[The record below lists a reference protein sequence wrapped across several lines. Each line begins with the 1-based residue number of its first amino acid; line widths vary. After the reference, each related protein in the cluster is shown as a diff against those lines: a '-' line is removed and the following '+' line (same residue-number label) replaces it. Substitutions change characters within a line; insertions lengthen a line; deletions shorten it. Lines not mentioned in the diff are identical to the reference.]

1 MGECD
6 QKNHRWAEQQPRI
19 YPLMSGRI
27 SHFYEALSKCE
38 PAQQAGVVLIIC
50 TSCPKSFKALAM
62 SHMRDSTA
70 PHPFGGI
77 GIRPGPII
85 EIFIPYPQCF
95 QRKS

>member
-38 PAQQAGVVLIIC
+38 PAQQAGQ
-50 TSCPKSFKALAM
+50 ALM
-62 SHMRDSTA
+62 M
-70 PHPFGGI
+70 
-77 GIRPGPII
+77 
-85 EIFIPYPQCF
+85 
-95 QRKS
+95 